1 MPNRSIQILKQGI
14 AHQNTQTY
22 DLVHILCNIYRTE
35 GECIVKQTH
44 VVMHID
50 TSESKL
56 HKYVHNYIKY
66 APMIR
71 ILKMQVM
78 HIATNADN
86 EVLTQTQCRKRC
98 LFKKM
103 T

>member
-14 AHQNTQTY
+14 AHQNMQTN

-44 VVMHID
+44 VIMHIE
-50 TSESKL
+50 TQGESKL
-56 HKYVHNYIKY
+56 HKYAHNYIKY
-66 APMIR
+66 TPMIR

-78 HIATNADN
+78 HMVR
-86 EVLTQTQCRKRC
+86 VLSN
-98 LFKKM
+98 
-103 T
+103 